1 MHMSSFISLL
11 DSLPLSLDHSPPL
24 PSTPPVHS
32 ATVFKFTSACKFISY
47 KLLYLPLQMKLQRQ
61 SSTAEGD
68 GESSEGT
75 PAVTKHE
82 KGRATP
88 SNMPLVDA
96 GPKKSDAGPKKSDA
110 GPKKSDSGAKKSDA
124 GAKKSDAGAKK
135 SDSGP
140 KKSDTG
146 PKKSDSGPRKS
157 DAGPKKSDAG
167 AKKSDALT
175 TSPVQNTSKTM
186 EQAVNSQT
194 VAVNHKP
201 AHSSPGGGGGA
212 EERRSSLKPKTG
224 HDGVIQNGHDLSVK
238 GRSDRPSEESSNPHP
253 DVSQPRN
260 EDTPTPQ
267 SLEPTRSSS
276 TEKPP
281 EVVQTVHQSQTD
293 VPHESTHPPTVNGS
307 NKKKTVRGKVKMK
320 LQLHEMVDGN
330 VVKCKLMTHAGM
342 VNFKFS
348 MEYDKPQE
356 IFQKLVSY
364 KLLVSR
370 VLLSTCVHMFS
381 YLPSPFPSPPFFL
394 FPPSS
399 SSPSLL
405 FPPFSPLLPPP
416 ISPLLPPPSPPSS
429 PVPLPP
435 PPSSFSR

>member
-1 MHMSSFISLL
+1 
-11 DSLPLSLDHSPPL
+11 
-24 PSTPPVHS
+24 
-32 ATVFKFTSACKFISY
+32 
-47 KLLYLPLQMKLQRQ
+47 MKLQRQ
-61 SSTAEGD
+61 SSSAEGD
-68 GESSEGT
+68 GESSEGA

-96 GPKKSDAGPKKSDA
+96 GPKKSDAGPKKSD
-110 GPKKSDSGAKKSDA
+110 SGAKKSDA
-124 GAKKSDAGAKK
+124 GAKKSDSGAKK

-146 PKKSDSGPRKS
+146 PKKSDSGPRKSDAGPKKS

-364 KLLVSR
+364 KLLVSQ

-381 YLPSPFPSPPFFL
+381 YLPSPFPSPPS
-394 FPPSS
+394 FP
-399 SSPSLL
+399 
-405 FPPFSPLLPPP
+405 LPPP
-416 ISPLLPPPSPPSS
+416 FSPLLPPPSPPSS

>member
-1 MHMSSFISLL
+1 
-11 DSLPLSLDHSPPL
+11 
-24 PSTPPVHS
+24 
-32 ATVFKFTSACKFISY
+32 
-47 KLLYLPLQMKLQRQ
+47 MKLQRQ
-61 SSTAEGD
+61 NSTAEGD
-68 GESSEGT
+68 GESSEGA
-75 PAVTKHE
+75 PAITKHE

-96 GPKKSDAGPKKSDA
+96 GQKKSDAGPKKSDTGPKKSDAGPKKSDA
-110 GPKKSDSGAKKSDA
+110 GQKKSDA
-124 GAKKSDAGAKK
+124 
-135 SDSGP
+135 GP

-146 PKKSDSGPRKS
+146 PKKSD
-157 DAGPKKSDAG
+157 AGQKKSDAG
-167 AKKSDALT
+167 QKKSDAGQKKSDPVT
-175 TSPVQNTSKTM
+175 TSPVQNTSKTL

-224 HDGVIQNGHDLSVK
+224 HDGVVQNGLDLSVK

-253 DVSQPRN
+253 DASQPRN
-260 EDTPTPQ
+260 EDTLTHQ

-281 EVVQTVHQSQTD
+281 EVVQTAHQSQTD

-307 NKKKTVRGKVKMK
+307 NKKKTVRGKMKMK

-370 VLLSTCVHMFS
+370 GLLSTCAHM
-381 YLPSPFPSPPFFL
+381 LKTALSPPL
-394 FPPSS
+394 
-399 SSPSLL
+399 
-405 FPPFSPLLPPP
+405 PFSPLLP
-416 ISPLLPPPSPPSS
+416 LPPPSFL
-429 PVPLPP
+429 VPLPP
-435 PPSSFSR
+435 SSSPTSSPLPPPLPPPSFPLPPSSFPTSSYLLLPFPLPPSPSLLLPPSSSFSR